1 MNIFDCLDELQVEL
15 FKESIEEM
23 EAKYYELCSTV
34 VEGNTAKRIR
44 NINLDTFQTQLKRGA
59 LHC

>member
-15 FKESIEEM
+15 FKESIEEI

-44 NINLDTFQTQLKRGA
+44 NINLDTFQTRLKRRS

>member
-1 MNIFDCLDELQVEL
+1 L
-15 FKESIEEM
+15 FKESIEEI

-44 NINLDTFQTQLKRGA
+44 NINLDTFQTQLKRES

>member
-1 MNIFDCLDELQVEL
+1 MDIFNCLDELQVEL
-15 FKESIEEM
+15 FQGSTGEI

-34 VEGNTAKRIR
+34 VEGDTAKRIR
-44 NINLDTFQTQLKRGA
+44 NINLDTFQTQLKRRS

>member
-15 FKESIEEM
+15 FKESIEEI
-23 EAKYYELCSTV
+23 EAKNYELCSTV
-34 VEGNTAKRIR
+34 VESNTAKRIR
-44 NINLDTFQTQLKRGA
+44 NINLDTFQTQLKRRS

>member
-34 VEGNTAKRIR
+34 VEGNTAKRIH
-44 NINLDTFQTQLKRGA
+44 NINLDTFQTQLKRGS